1 MPKFRSVTLPRP
13 GCVVE
18 FMQGNQPQ
26 PAWVQEESSGKLHA
40 LTLTK
45 REIKLATARL
55 LPWSGPQYEAG
66 ASRQEILDRL
76 EAHQRRRGEIQAG
89 LDVMELWELAQG
101 EMEEASLDWLAEL
114 IFEEPGI
121 DELAALGRAL
131 LSAKTHFKFRPP
143 VFEIH
148 PADKVEQRLKQEAEE
163 RIRERITA
171 LGVELFKSLWNAH
184 RAPAGLEIPQDVA
197 DGLRELLLAQIA
209 GTADEKSNKLWAS
222 LRAGLPEHTHLALLL
237 AQAWGVVEPHHNH
250 LLDEAGYVL
259 DNSWAEP
266 LRADID
272 ALCGRV
278 RAVAEPALDIPFVS
292 IDSATTKDIDDA
304 FYVERDPAP
313 GQGWRLLLAL
323 ARPTLGW
330 EFGSALDKAV
340 ASRATSLYLPE
351 GNGHMLPQELGLNA
365 FSLIAGEDRPAL
377 VTEFR
382 FGPDGEV
389 LSVEPRLAWVRVA
402 ANTPYED
409 AERIMTQGGDPMLGA
424 ARELAEKLFARRLAA
439 GASVIDRPDPE
450 VSLVRNGEELD
461 VEIQLKEPTPQS
473 SLTVSEF
480 MILANS
486 GLAKWAREHSVPLL
500 HRTQNIALPSEA
512 QGVFSRPEDIFRAVK
527 YMAPPMLEAQPK
539 RHAALAVDAYA
550 PVTSPIRRYTDLI
563 NSAQICGQLENNAP
577 AFDQETLEALLPG
590 LNARIGQVSQVQRF
604 RPRYWKLVY
613 LAKRRKQPHPA
624 VLVEENGQYPNLAL
638 PHLQINVRAP
648 RALLGDKL
656 YPGQRFQITFGRIDP
671 LTNEIKIS
679 EALEE

>member
-1 MPKFRSVTLPRP
+1 
-13 GCVVE
+13 VVE
-18 FMQGNQPQ
+18 FMQGNQPHL
-26 PAWVQEESSGKLHA
+26 AWVQEESSGKLHA

-76 EAHQRRRGEIQAG
+76 EEHQRRRGEIQAG
-89 LDVMELWELAQG
+89 LDVMEIWELAQG
-101 EMEEASLDWLAEL
+101 EMEEASLTWLAEL
-114 IFEEPGI
+114 VFEDAGI

-131 LSAKTHFKFRPP
+131 LTAKSHFKFRPP

-148 PADKVEQRLKQEAEE
+148 PAEKVEQRLKQEAEE

-171 LGVELFKSLWNAH
+171 LGVELFKSLWSA
-184 RAPAGLEIPQDVA
+184 RRVPDGLDIPPDVEA
-197 DGLRELLLAQIA
+197 GLRELLLAQIA
-209 GTADEKSNKLWAS
+209 GTADEKANKLWTS
-222 LRAGLPEHTHLALLL
+222 LRSGLPDHTHLALLL

-259 DNSWAEP
+259 DDSWSEP
-266 LRADID
+266 LRDDVAALRRRVD
-272 ALCGRV
+272 A
-278 RAVAEPALDIPFVS
+278 AAEPALDVPFVS
-292 IDSATTKDIDDA
+292 IDAATTKDIDDA
-304 FYVERDPAP
+304 FFVERDPDS

-330 EFGSALDKAV
+330 EFGSPLDRAV

-351 GNGHMLPQELGLNA
+351 GDGHMLPHELGLDA
-365 FSLIAGEDRPAL
+365 FSLVAGKDRPAL

-382 FGPDGEV
+382 FSPEGDV
-389 LSVEPRLAWVRVA
+389 LSVKPRLAWVNVA

-409 AERIMTQGGDPMLGA
+409 AEKIMEERGDPMLDA
-424 ARELAEKLFARRLAA
+424 ALELAGILFQKRLDA

-450 VSLVRNGEELD
+450 VMLTRNGKD
-461 VEIQLKEPTPQS
+461 VDVDIRLKEPTPKS

-486 GLAKWAREHSVPLL
+486 GLARWAREQGVPLL

-512 QGVFSRPEDIFRAVK
+512 QGVFSQPEDIFRAVK

-563 NSAQICGQLENNAP
+563 NSAQICGYLENGSP
-577 AFDQETLEALLPG
+577 AFGQEALEALLPG

-613 LAKRRKQPHPA
+613 LAKRRKQPHSA
-624 VLVEENGQYPNLAL
+624 VLVEENGQYPSLAL

-648 RALLGDKL
+648 RGLLGDKL